1 MCVRESGLTP
11 DYTFSYLSIALLG
24 LADILFVLVLVGMSQ
39 LVQRRNPYRE
49 KLSTYECGIEP
60 RGDSWSPFA
69 IRYYIFALLFVLFD
83 VEAVFLYPW
92 AVIFRDM
99 GFTGFIEM
107 IIFITVLLFGLF
119 YAWVKGALEWV

>member
-1 MCVRESGLTP
+1 MTP
-11 DYTFSYLSIALLG
+11 DYYVSYLSIALLG
-24 LADILFVLVLVGMSQ
+24 LADILFVLALIGASR
-39 LVQRRNPYRE
+39 LVQRRNPYPQ
-49 KLSTYECGIEP
+49 KLTTYECGIEP
-60 RGDSWSPFA
+60 FSDSWSPFA

-107 IIFITVLLFGLF
+107 MIFITVLLFGLF
-119 YAWVKGALEWV
+119 YAWIKGALEWV